1 MDPVVLSYVFINTHY
16 KSEAATT
23 VAYHFRIVRLDIIKK
38 TDNSKWWQDCE
49 KIELLYTL
57 QVRYKMIQLLLKT
70 FWHFLNNVNV
80 KLPLCPSTFT
90 PSYLPKRNK
99 NTHSNKNWAR
109 MFIAALFTI
118 AQKKTAQKTISWWM
132 DKKKKMHRKKWD
144 TDTCPNTD
152 KPRNMWHERSQSQ
165 KTTYYMKYSWKVNP

>member
-132 DKKKKMHRKKWD
+132 DKKKKKCIERNEILIHAP
-144 TDTCPNTD
+144 TQINPETCDMKGASHKRLHIIWNI
-152 KPRNMWHERSQSQ
+152 HER
-165 KTTYYMKYSWKVNP
+165 